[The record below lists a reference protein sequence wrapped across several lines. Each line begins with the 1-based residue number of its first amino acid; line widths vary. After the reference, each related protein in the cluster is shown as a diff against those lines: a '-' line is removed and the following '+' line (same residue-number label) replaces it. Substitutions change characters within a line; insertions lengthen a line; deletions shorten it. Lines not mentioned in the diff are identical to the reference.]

1 MTHLSIA
8 SAFDAMSAANA
19 AYEAFMVGGT
29 IMFLVWFCL
38 KGES

>member
-1 MTHLSIA
+1 
-8 SAFDAMSAANA
+8 MSMFNA

-38 KGES
+38 KGEEK